1 MADSR
6 LAPSQWETSLQ
17 SNAVSHWLGA
27 NLESTLYYIYWDS
40 DCVLNLSWRG
50 FCWRY
55 DPSTCTG
62 AHTLYEVFKIWP
74 TGVTHGHHQQKYVL
88 VTWPMV
94 PIDFNSFPNEWCL
107 MSVINIS
114 HVCCSIKSLPHGRCG
129 SNFKSMILQ
138 TDYTALSQGHS
149 LWNYSHVNAKKPKK
163 TPHNEN
169 ATLVM
174 AWCHPDLCHN
184 MRLIGHNEL
193 SGTQN
198 IIIIIV
204 CKHHINVF
212 QNIATDVKKSTAK
225 VITVI
230 CLLARQQEAWYQLK
244 WKGCHSDSLITA
256 GSCQVIS
263 LKRNHQQQKLSPW
276 WPVYFSVDS
285 VQ

>member
-1 MADSR
+1 
-6 LAPSQWETSLQ
+6 
-17 SNAVSHWLGA
+17 
-27 NLESTLYYIYWDS
+27 
-40 DCVLNLSWRG
+40 
-50 FCWRY
+50 
-55 DPSTCTG
+55 
-62 AHTLYEVFKIWP
+62 
-74 TGVTHGHHQQKYVL
+74 
-88 VTWPMV
+88 
-94 PIDFNSFPNEWCL
+94 
-107 MSVINIS
+107 MSVVVLS
-114 HVCCSIKSLPHGRCG
+114 HCPMGDVVVILKVWFFKLIIRHCRRGTHCG
-129 SNFKSMILQ
+129 ITLMWMQKNQ
-138 TDYTALSQGHS
+138 
-149 LWNYSHVNAKKPKK
+149 KK

-244 WKGCHSDSLITA
+244 WKGYHSDSLITA

-263 LKRNHQQQKLSPW
+263 LKRNHHQQKLSPW